1 VFVDSSNIFL
11 NGGQKMRYDVLRS
24 YAQVFGSVQRL
35 NAYISY
41 DAERGEDDPEYRNR
55 AIAFQEALRAM
66 GVHITI
72 KTVRWMLD
80 SETGRRFGKANADIE
95 LVVDA
100 ISQSNHLDHVIL
112 VTGDGDFV
120 RAVRYI
126 RDLGCRVEVI
136 GFDNVSTDLKME
148 VDGFTSGYLI
158 PELLPTN
165 PRNKLWGSVGSTV
178 RGVCYYHQPDE
189 SYGFLSFLGQL
200 SPLAWQSDP
209 RMPDSPYKAVF
220 FHDSNLPEGVLQ
232 QMLPNRWVVFEFEVG
247 QNERGLTAENMRLVG
262 NKAEMPPDRLAREI
276 QRERER
282 FRVEMR

>member
-11 NGGQKMRYDVLRS
+11 NGGQKMRYDVLRN

-41 DAERGEDDPEYRNR
+41 DAERGEDDPDYRNR

-66 GVHITI
+66 GVHLTI

-158 PELLPTN
+158 PALLPTN
-165 PRNKLWGSVGSTV
+165 PRAKLWGSVGWTV
-178 RGVCYYHQPDE
+178 RGVGYYHQPDE
-189 SYGFLSFLGQL
+189 S
-200 SPLAWQSDP
+200 
-209 RMPDSPYKAVF
+209 
-220 FHDSNLPEGVLQ
+220 
-232 QMLPNRWVVFEFEVG
+232 
-247 QNERGLTAENMRLVG
+247 
-262 NKAEMPPDRLAREI
+262 
-276 QRERER
+276 
-282 FRVEMR
+282 